1 MFKNVAGQK
10 WRVIVFQSD
19 NSRVLGD
26 AANITAKI
34 SIDFAAPV
42 PLTDTNPTEVED
54 GYYVFDITQ
63 AESNGDV
70 LMLYPE
76 SSTPD
81 ANVLGDPPTTFTRVA
96 LQRAY

>member
-10 WRVIVFQSD
+10 WRVIAFRSD

-34 SIDFAAPV
+34 SIDYAAPV
-42 PLTDTNPTEVED
+42 PLASPNPVEVED
-54 GYYVFDITQ
+54 GYYVFDISQ

-76 SSTPD
+76 SSTSG
-81 ANVLGDPPTTFTRVA
+81 VHLLGDPPTTFTRVF